1 MCAGLPPVHILNQN
15 AADLGIL
22 IPKNRRT
29 L

>member
-15 AADLGIL
+15 AANSEIL